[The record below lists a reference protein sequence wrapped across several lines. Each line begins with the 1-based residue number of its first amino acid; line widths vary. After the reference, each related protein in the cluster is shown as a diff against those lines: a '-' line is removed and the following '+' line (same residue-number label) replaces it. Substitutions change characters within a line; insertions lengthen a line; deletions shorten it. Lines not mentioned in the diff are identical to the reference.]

1 MTSGKWVV
9 LSNCHLS
16 LEFMA
21 EMEEILRPKDREV
34 HPDFRLWITCEPHN
48 DFPLGL
54 LQMAI
59 KNATDP
65 PKGVQAGLSRT
76 FQTMVNQDFLEKVE
90 PYDKWRSIV
99 FALCFM
105 HSVIQERKK
114 FGPLGFCIPYAF
126 NNSDLE
132 ASLTYIEKH
141 MTTSMNLNI
150 PISWKAIQYMV
161 SDVQY
166 GGKITD
172 GLDRE
177 QFSCY
182 TQFWIQEQIFAPN
195 YCFNQLITDFNYHIP
210 DAQEHPRFMEYINKM
225 PPNDGPAIFGLH
237 PNADLSF
244 RLLESIAMINVLLDT
259 MPKDA
264 GGGGGMSREDIVKE
278 KIEKE
283 LLPMLPV
290 DFIMIDVQEKLK
302 NLRGP
307 KGLGES
313 GKFDLIPLNIFLYQE
328 LQRFQ
333 SVLSIVRRTMVDMI
347 DAIDGSIIM
356 TPEIVDSI
364 NMVFDFR
371 VPRKW
376 QYDPTGA
383 EISWL
388 TASLA
393 GWLKGL
399 LDRHFQLNNW
409 IFKERPP
416 SFWMTGFFNP
426 QGFLT
431 SMKQEVTRQRKAQA
445 WSLDEVEFTS
455 DVLKDVIQGDDGR
468 IEGKQLNAPAE
479 GVYVHGLYL
488 EGAGWNKNEKRLE
501 DSQPKELYYQFPI
514 LHVSAV
520 SVASGGDKPGQGG
533 GNKAKAELANLE
545 KIAYSCPV
553 YVYPLRNDRYLIFR
567 CYLKAEAAGA
577 PQHPNK
583 GLTAPMKWKLA
594 GVSLLCCKD

>member
-1 MTSGKWVV
+1 
-9 LSNCHLS
+9 L
-16 LEFMA
+16 
-21 EMEEILRPKDREV
+21 
-34 HPDFRLWITCEPHN
+34 
-48 DFPLGL
+48 
-54 LQMAI
+54 
-59 KNATDP
+59 
-65 PKGVQAGLSRT
+65 
-76 FQTMVNQDFLEKVE
+76 
-90 PYDKWRSIV
+90 
-99 FALCFM
+99 
-105 HSVIQERKK
+105 
-114 FGPLGFCIPYAF
+114 
-126 NNSDLE
+126 
-132 ASLTYIEKH
+132 
-141 MTTSMNLNI
+141 
-150 PISWKAIQYMV
+150 
-161 SDVQY
+161 
-166 GGKITD
+166 
-172 GLDRE
+172 
-177 QFSCY
+177 
-182 TQFWIQEQIFAPN
+182 
-195 YCFNQLITDFNYHIP
+195 
-210 DAQEHPRFMEYINKM
+210 
-225 PPNDGPAIFGLH
+225 
-237 PNADLSF
+237 
-244 RLLESIAMINVLLDT
+244 MINVLLDT

-264 GGGGGMSREDIVKE
+264 GGGGGMTREEIVRE

-290 DFIMIDVQEKLK
+290 DFIWLDVVEKLR

-313 GKFDLIPLNIFLYQE
+313 GKYDLIPLNIFLSQE
-328 LQRFQ
+328 IQRFQ
-333 SVLSIVRRTMVDMI
+333 SVLTIVRRTMVDMI

-356 TPEIVDSI
+356 TPDIVDSI
-364 NMVFDFR
+364 NAVFDFR

-388 TASLA
+388 TMSLA
-393 GWLKGL
+393 GWIKGL
-399 LDRHFQLNNW
+399 LDRHYQLNNW

-416 SFWMTGFFNP
+416 SFWLTGFFNP

-501 DSQPKELYYQFPI
+501 ESQPKELYYTFPI

-520 SVASGGDKPGQGG
+520 SVAAGGDKPGQGG

-545 KIAYSCPV
+545 KIAFSCPV
-553 YVYPLRNDRYLIFR
+553 YKYPLRNDRYLIFR

-594 GVSLLCCKD
+594 NAALLCCKD